1 MARYR
6 NAVCKVC
13 RREGDKLFLKG
24 ERCLTAKCAFEKKS
38 YPPGQQG
45 KARRI
50 KKLSDYGLQLREKQ
64 KIKRYYGL
72 LESQFRQTFEK
83 ANRKKGITSENLLR
97 MLESRLD
104 NIVFRLGF
112 AHSRATARQLVR
124 HRHFTV
130 NGNVVDIPSYQ
141 VKPGDTIQVQE
152 KSKKLDVLHAS
163 MRRIKEGKQL
173 PWLSLDKAGL
183 KGSILELPNRADIP
197 VTFNENL
204 VVELYSK

>member
-6 NAVCKVC
+6 DAVCKLC
-13 RREGDKLFLKG
+13 RREGEKLFLKG
-24 ERCLTAKCAFEKKS
+24 TRCQTAKCAFEKKG

-45 KARRI
+45 KSRRI
-50 KKLSDYGLQLREKQ
+50 KKVSDYGLQLREKQ

-72 LESQFRQTFEK
+72 LESQFRGTFEK
-83 ANRKKGITSENLLR
+83 ASRKKGITSENLLK

-104 NIVFRLGF
+104 NIVFRMGL
-112 AHSRATARQLVR
+112 APSRCAARQLVR

-130 NGNVVDIPSYQ
+130 NDRLVDIPSFQ
-141 VKPGDTIQVQE
+141 VKPGDVVQVRE
-152 KSKKLDVLHAS
+152 KSLKLDVIHSS

-173 PWLSLDKAGL
+173 PWLNLDKANLRGTF
-183 KGSILELPNRADIP
+183 LEVPNRADIP